1 MPSLYAD
8 ASCTVAISTEELSDS
23 DSDVLSC
30 FDFPVTPLS
39 FSPVRA
45 FFTAPIIPFELYVA
59 PDTTSTSKDCDDIIL
74 SITPFALLK
83 NASSSVDERISM
95 EVIFLSM
102 IVTATVTGPLKPVA
116 EPLYTPSA
124 RSNEPVAVCV
134 FSAAFSVSVS
144 VSVTLS
150 ETCCFL
156 SFEGSLAF
164 V

>member
-1 MPSLYAD
+1 MLP
-8 ASCTVAISTEELSDS
+8 
-23 DSDVLSC
+23 C

-59 PDTTSTSKDCDDIIL
+59 PDTTSTSKDCDAIIL

-95 EVIFLSM
+95 EIIFLSM

-124 RSNEPVAVCV
+124 SSNEPVAVCV
-134 FSAAFSVSVS
+134 SSAASSVS

-150 ETCCFL
+150 ETWCFL

>member
-1 MPSLYAD
+1 
-8 ASCTVAISTEELSDS
+8 
-23 DSDVLSC
+23 
-30 FDFPVTPLS
+30 
-39 FSPVRA
+39 
-45 FFTAPIIPFELYVA
+45 
-59 PDTTSTSKDCDDIIL
+59 
-74 SITPFALLK
+74 
-83 NASSSVDERISM
+83 
-95 EVIFLSM
+95 M

-134 FSAAFSVSVS
+134 FSVSVS